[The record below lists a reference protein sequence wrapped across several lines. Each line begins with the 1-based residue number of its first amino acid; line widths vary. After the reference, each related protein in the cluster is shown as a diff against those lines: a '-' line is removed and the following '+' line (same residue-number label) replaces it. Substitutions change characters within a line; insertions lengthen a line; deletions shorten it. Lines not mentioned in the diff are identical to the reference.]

1 MCQTRV
7 VVRRGDQE
15 EEIMREVVALRVEP
29 EEVVLQTFFEE
40 PRRVRGKIREIDFM
54 KHVVVVEEE
63 A

>member
-7 VVRRGDQE
+7 VVRRGDRE

-29 EEVVLQTFFEE
+29 EEVILQAFFEE

-54 KHVVVVEEE
+54 KHVVVLEEE

>member
-29 EEVVLQTFFEE
+29 EEVVLQAFFEE
-40 PRRVRGKIREIDFM
+40 PKRVRGKIREIDFM
-54 KHVVVVEEE
+54 KHVVVLEEE